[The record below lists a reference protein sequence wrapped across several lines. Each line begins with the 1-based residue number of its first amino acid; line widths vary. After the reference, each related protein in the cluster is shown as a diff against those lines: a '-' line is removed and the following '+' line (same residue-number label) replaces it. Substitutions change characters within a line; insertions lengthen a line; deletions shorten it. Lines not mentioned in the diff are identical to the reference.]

1 MLLPTFWGMPFY
13 DLLQQ
18 RAHPVVASLNSHKVL
33 LYALVSTVVVSATIT
48 NALRSHSNFY
58 SVAIYLSKSNRSVLV
73 RRMFNCNSFCALT
86 SCPDPCKFRPSY
98 CITLW
103 ATRATDILRCPSSSG
118 GGGRSYSVTSRLSA
132 QLSFV

>member
-1 MLLPTFWGMPFY
+1 MFLPRFWGMPLH

-33 LYALVSTVVVSATIT
+33 LYGLVSTVVVSATII

-73 RRMFNCNSFCALT
+73 RGMFDCDAFCALT
-86 SCPDPCKFRPSY
+86 LCPDPCKFRPSY

-118 GGGRSYSVTSRLSA
+118 GRGRSYSVINRLSA
-132 QLSFV
+132 QSSLV